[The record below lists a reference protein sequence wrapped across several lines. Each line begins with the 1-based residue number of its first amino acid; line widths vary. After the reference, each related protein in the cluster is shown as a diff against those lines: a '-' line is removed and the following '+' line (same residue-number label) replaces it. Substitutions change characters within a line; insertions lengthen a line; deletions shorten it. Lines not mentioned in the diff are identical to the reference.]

1 MLPRAY
7 KERCKGALEGL
18 EHHSG
23 GCFFLENTITGTHHV
38 ELYTDA
44 SAAHG
49 HGAVFG
55 SQWCYGSWSVWWTTQ
70 NIMLLELYS
79 IVIALEIWGSEL
91 MNKRLVILTDSMA
104 LVAVFA
110 ETDI

>member
-1 MLPRAY
+1 
-7 KERCKGALEGL
+7 
-18 EHHSG
+18 
-23 GCFFLENTITGTHHV
+23 
-38 ELYTDA
+38 
-44 SAAHG
+44 
-49 HGAVFG
+49 
-55 SQWCYGSWSVWWTTQ
+55 
-70 NIMLLELYS
+70 MLLELYS